1 MYTGSMYYFFIGTE
15 AEAIK
20 IAPIINELARRS
32 LDFHV
37 FFSGQ
42 HQLDRFPQLRNVTV
56 QKISLINHHRPAT
69 TRSGHFM
76 WFIKTFFKG
85 VRVFQNE
92 RFQPNSIGI
101 VHGDTISTVIGT
113 MLFRLFKVPVAHI
126 EAGLR
131 SHDVFDP
138 FPEELNRIIVDLLS
152 KYHFCPGDTSYE
164 NLIKQGK
171 EHVTNTIQN
180 TLYDMVVP
188 LMQSALSVYPELR
201 NRYAVVSLHR
211 QQTILDR
218 RLFATILDQ
227 LLKMASPQ
235 LQLVFIAHEITS
247 QELSRDEHSV
257 GLIHSKDVLI
267 IKRLPFDDFVGLM
280 RKSEF
285 VITDS
290 GGNQEEVFYLGVPCF
305 ILRKVTERTEGLGK
319 NVVLAG
325 TSFEKSLT
333 SFVHD
338 YEKYRSGPLVLSSSP
353 SKIVV
358 NGLESICKDV
368 SDESSPYSPNKEHK
382 I

>member
-1 MYTGSMYYFFIGTE
+1 MYYFFIGTE

-20 IAPIINELARRS
+20 IAPVINELTKRGI
-32 LDFHV
+32 DFHI
-37 FFSGQ
+37 FLSGQ
-42 HQLDRFPQLRNVTV
+42 HQLDRFPQLRSVTV
-56 QKISLINHHRPAT
+56 QKISLINPHRPAT
-69 TRSGHFM
+69 TRIGHFV
-76 WFIKTFFKG
+76 WFIKTIFKG
-85 VRVFQNE
+85 TSVFQNE
-92 RFQPNSIGI
+92 RLQPKSIGM
-101 VHGDTISTVIGT
+101 VHGDTISTVMGT
-113 MLFRLFKVPVAHI
+113 VLFRLFKIPVAHI

-131 SHDVFDP
+131 SHNIFDP
-138 FPEELNRIIVDLLS
+138 FPEELNRILVDRLS

-180 TLYDMVVP
+180 TLYDMVGP
-188 LMQSALSVYPELR
+188 LMQRALNTHPELR

-211 QQTILDR
+211 QQTVLDR

-235 LQLVFIAHEITS
+235 LQLVFIAHEITL

-257 GLIHSKDVLI
+257 GLIQSKDVLI
-267 IKRLPFDDFVGLM
+267 IKRLPFENFIGLM

-290 GGNQEEVFYLGVPCF
+290 GGNQEEVSYLGVPCF

-325 TSFEKSLT
+325 ASFEKTLT
-333 SFVHD
+333 TFVRD
-338 YEKYRSGPLVLSSSP
+338 YDKYRSDPLVLSFSP
-353 SKIVV
+353 SKMIVDE
-358 NGLESICKDV
+358 LESIYKDI
-368 SDESSPYSPNKEHK
+368 SDKGPPYSSDKEPK